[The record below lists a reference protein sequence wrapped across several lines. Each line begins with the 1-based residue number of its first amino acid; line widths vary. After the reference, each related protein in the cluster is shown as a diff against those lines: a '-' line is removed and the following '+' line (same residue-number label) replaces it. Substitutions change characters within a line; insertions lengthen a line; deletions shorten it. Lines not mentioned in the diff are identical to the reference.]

1 MLQTLLHAAMDYRR
15 ELKHLECLSL
25 IVSYIRMFI
34 FCSFAI
40 DFKTDYANG
49 LVNAVSCPE
58 TWVEIQSFSA
68 GSVLVSTVVHYP
80 VRDCPAGS
88 MRPSELA
95 QAVSS
100 SPQSL
105 FSFEFLVKYGPLV
118 QALEV
123 FVKQAEEEAQPEPFS
138 DVAIAVIASMIGIGL
153 LFATASTAALMLWLK
168 RSGTFVFKLRKSGL
182 HLDYRHHGG
191 LSLLETGEVSN
202 AVEPLFSTSTSTEFG
217 RGSVEDGLRIM
228 TSEEL
233 VETVNRWSSNRRLGA
248 GGQANVYKAK
258 VAWSRRPLA
267 VKRLANIQ
275 AGGVVRQEAQATF
288 VQEAEKLFGLGS
300 HPNIIHIYAI
310 CPEECALVMELGSK
324 SLHDGLAKEPF
335 LPWRKRL
342 NFLHDIATALAH
354 VHSSEMLHL
363 DIKPANIIIN
373 KDGNDAL
380 LADFGMADKLQPGN
394 SLSTRAGPVGT
405 VVYKDTFC
413 HDGTLRPASD
423 IYSMGVTILEAVCG
437 EYV

>member
-1 MLQTLLHAAMDYRR
+1 M
-15 ELKHLECLSL
+15 
-25 IVSYIRMFI
+25 
-34 FCSFAI
+34 CSFAI

-58 TWVEIQSFSA
+58 AWVEIQSFLA
-68 GSVLVSTVVHYP
+68 GSVLVATVVHFP
-80 VRDCPAGS
+80 VMGECPAGS

-95 QAVSS
+95 QAVAS
-100 SPQSL
+100 SPESL
-105 FSFEFLVKYGPLV
+105 FSFEFLAKYGPLV
-118 QALEV
+118 QALAV
-123 FVKQAEEEAQPEPFS
+123 DVKQAQEEAQPEPFS
-138 DVAIAVIASMIGIGL
+138 DAAIAVIASMIGVGS
-153 LFATASTAALMLWLK
+153 LFAAASITALMLWLK
-168 RSGTFVFKLRKSGL
+168 KSGTFIFKLRRSGL
-182 HLDYRHHGG
+182 HLDYRHGGG
-191 LSLLETGEVSN
+191 LSHIEKGEFSS
-202 AVEPLFSTSTSTEFG
+202 AVDEPLTSPTGGEFG
-217 RGSVEDGLRIM
+217 RGNLLEEGLRIM

-233 VETVNRWSSNRRLGA
+233 VESVNHWSSDRRLGA

-275 AGGVVRQEAQATF
+275 AGGEVRQEAQTTF

-324 SLHDGLAKEPF
+324 SLHDGLAKEPL

-380 LADFGMADKLQPGN
+380 LADFGMADNLQPGN
-394 SLSTRAGPVGT
+394 SHIIRAGPVGT

-413 HDGTLRPASD
+413 HDGTLRPARD

-437 EYV
+437 E